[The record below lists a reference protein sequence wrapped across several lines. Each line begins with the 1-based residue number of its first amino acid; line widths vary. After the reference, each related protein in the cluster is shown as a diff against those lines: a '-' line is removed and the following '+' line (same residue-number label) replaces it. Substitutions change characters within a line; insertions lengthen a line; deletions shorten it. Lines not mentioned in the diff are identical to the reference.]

1 MLQKKHLIYAFIV
14 IGIGFAAILGN
25 LYYAKIYKPNVVKD
39 GVVFIPE
46 NADFKQVEN
55 IVRPF
60 LKRTDPFAWVARKK
74 HYTQR
79 IKPGRYVL
87 KKGMSN
93 NDLVNMLRSGNQ
105 APVKVSFNNQ
115 DRLENLAGRIAAQIA
130 PDSLE
135 LLQVMRDEKFWS
147 DNGFTRETA
156 LSMYIPNSYEFYW
169 NTSARAFQKK
179 MLEEYHK
186 FWNTSRLQKAKE
198 LGLTPTEVMTL
209 ASIVQKESSYVP
221 ERKTIAGLYLN
232 RLKNKWPLQADP
244 TIIYAM
250 KLKNGMDKSYKMV
263 LLKYLDVDS
272 PYNTYKN
279 PGLPPGPIGMPDIS
293 SIDAVLNPEKHDYYY
308 MCASVHDFGK
318 HVFAKTLSQHNLNAR
333 KYQNWVAKQG
343 YK

>member
-1 MLQKKHLIYAFIV
+1 MIQKKHLIYAFII
-14 IGIGFAAILGN
+14 IGIGFAGVLGN

-39 GVVFIPE
+39 GVIYIRD
-46 NADFKQVEN
+46 NTDFKQVEN
-55 IVRPF
+55 LVRPY
-60 LKRTDPFAWVARKK
+60 LKRTAPFAWVARKK

-105 APVKVSFNNQ
+105 SPVKVSFNNQ

-135 LLQVMRDEKFWS
+135 LLQVMREPKFLS
-147 DNGFTRETA
+147 DNGFSLETA
-156 LSMYIPNSYEFYW
+156 LTMYIPNSYEFYW
-169 NTSARAFQKK
+169 NTNAVAFQKR
-179 MLEEYHK
+179 MLQEYRK
-186 FWNTSRLQKAKE
+186 FWNASRIQKAKA
-198 LGLTPTEVMTL
+198 LGLTPTEVMIL
-209 ASIVQKESSYVP
+209 ASIVQKESAYVP

-250 KLKNGMDKSYKMV
+250 KLKNGMDKTYKIV
-263 LLKYLDVDS
+263 LLKYLEVDS

-279 PGLPPGPIGMPDIS
+279 TGLPPGPIGMPDIS

-318 HVFAKTLSQHNLNAR
+318 HVFSKTLSQHNLNAR